1 MSREDKPANDVTSQL
16 RDGDTSIQETTCCI
30 VGAGPAG
37 ALLALLLARQ
47 GISVLLLEAH
57 KDFEREYRAD
67 TLHPYILEILE
78 ELGLADTLQHI
89 RHTKIRQMTA
99 MTPTG
104 SMLLYDFGRL
114 KTRYPYF
121 TMMPQ
126 AHFLEFLT
134 REASR
139 YPNFQL
145 VMGARVEHL
154 IEHDGVIAGV
164 RYRATDGMH
173 EVQADLTIGAD
184 GRFSRVRCLAQLASI
199 KLAPPIDLLW
209 FKLPSEPGDDQE
221 EGAQLYFGAGR
232 FLVAFYRYEYWQV
245 GYGFL
250 KGGYQE
256 LRASGVD
263 GLRLQVG
270 TLAPRFAEK
279 MHILT
284 DWKQVSLL
292 SIEASRLVRWYRP
305 GLLLIGDAAHVMTPI
320 GGVGINLAVQD
331 AVVAA
336 NILGEPLRHGSLQT
350 RHLAIIQR
358 QREIPTRILQ
368 WNQQMIQN
376 RIQKNKGQADQP
388 SRTPFMGR
396 LIRRLPL
403 IRNLPAYLTAYAVFP
418 PRIKAAKGE
427 RESTVLPQEGEE

>member
-1 MSREDKPANDVTSQL
+1 MTTEDNPLTHEISSFSQHAL
-16 RDGDTSIQETTCCI
+16 PIQRTTCCI
-30 VGAGPAG
+30 VGGGPAG
-37 ALLALLLARQ
+37 AMLALLLARK

-57 KDFEREYRAD
+57 KDFDREYRAD
-67 TLHPYILEILE
+67 TLHPYILEVLE
-78 ELGLADTLQHI
+78 DLGLADALHRI

-104 SMLLYDFGRL
+104 PMLLYDFGRL

-126 AHFLEFLT
+126 AQFLEFLAG
-134 REASR
+134 EAYH

-145 VMGARVEHL
+145 VLGARVEHL

-164 RYRATDGMH
+164 RYRGTDGMH
-173 EVQADLTIGAD
+173 DIQADLTIGAD
-184 GRFSRVRCLAQLASI
+184 GRFSRVRSLSQLVST

-209 FKLPSEPGDDQE
+209 FKLPSEPGDNQE
-221 EGAQLYFGAGR
+221 KGAQLYFGAGR

-250 KGGYQE
+250 KGGYQQ
-256 LRASGVD
+256 LRASGIES
-263 GLRLQVG
+263 LHAQVE

-292 SIEASRLVRWYRP
+292 SIEASRLVRWYRS

-336 NILGEPLRHGSLQT
+336 NILSEPLQHGHYQT
-350 RHLAIIQR
+350 KHLAAIQR
-358 QREIPTRILQ
+358 QREIPTRVLQ
-368 WNQQMIQN
+368 WNQQMIQG
-376 RIQKNKGQADQP
+376 RIQKNRGQADQP
-388 SRTPFMGR
+388 SRVPFMGR
-396 LIRRLPL
+396 LIRKVPL
-403 IRNLPAYLTAYAVFP
+403 VRNVPAYLTAYGLFP
-418 PRIKAAKGE
+418 PRIK
-427 RESTVLPQEGEE
+427 V

>member
-1 MSREDKPANDVTSQL
+1 MSSEDKPANDAASPLQH
-16 RDGDTSIQETTCCI
+16 GDTSIQETTCCI

-37 ALLALLLARQ
+37 AMLALLLARQ
-47 GISVLLLEAH
+47 GVSVLLLEAH

-67 TLHPYILEILE
+67 TPHPYILEILE
-78 ELGLADTLQHI
+78 ELGLADTLHCI
-89 RHTKIRQMTA
+89 RHTKIRRMTA

-104 SMLLYDFGRL
+104 PMLLYDFGRL
-114 KTRYPYF
+114 KTRYPYY

-126 AHFLEFLT
+126 AQFLEFLT
-134 REASR
+134 GEAFR
-139 YPNFQL
+139 YPNLQV

-164 RYRATDGMH
+164 QYRGTDGIYK
-173 EVQADLTIGAD
+173 VQAELTIGAD
-184 GRFSRVRCLAQLASI
+184 GRFSRVRGLAQLASL

-209 FKLPSEPGDDQE
+209 FKLPSEPDDDQE

-232 FLVAFYRYEYWQV
+232 FLIALYRYEYWQV

-270 TLAPRFAEK
+270 ALAPRFAEK

-336 NILGEPLRHGSLQT
+336 NILSEPLRQGLLQT
-350 RHLAIIQR
+350 RHLAATQR
-358 QREIPTRILQ
+358 RREIPTRISQ
-368 WNQQMIQN
+368 WNQQLIQK
-376 RIQKNKGQADQP
+376 RIQKNRGQADQP

-403 IRNLPAYLTAYAVFP
+403 IRNLPAYLTAYGVFA
-418 PRIKAAKGE
+418 PRLKAAKGE
-427 RESTVLPQEGEE
+427 RESTVLPQEGKE